1 MSTLFDAEI
10 SEGEVVIR
18 GFGFGHG
25 VGMSQYGTM
34 DYADNGWDYKSILK
48 HYYSGVEI
56 KQIYGYLP
64 AAPITE

>member
-25 VGMSQYGTM
+25 VGMSQYGTL
-34 DYADNGWDYKSILK
+34 DFSENGWTYDAILK
-48 HYYSGVEI
+48 HYYTGAEI
-56 KQIYGYLP
+56 KKAYGTLP
-64 AAPITE
+64 AWKRK